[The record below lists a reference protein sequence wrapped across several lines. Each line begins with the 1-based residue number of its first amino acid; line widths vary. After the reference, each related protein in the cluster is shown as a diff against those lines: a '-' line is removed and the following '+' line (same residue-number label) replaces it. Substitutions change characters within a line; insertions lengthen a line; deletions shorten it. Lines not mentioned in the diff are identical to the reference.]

1 MCRARVPRRLRAV
14 RGCGSAAAASFSP
27 SLPLSLPRS
36 DSMDTRGAAKRAP
49 PHTAERTAGC
59 GHEAGKQRMGFSLLS
74 AAGSLEGKPTRRSA
88 IDSTLIRH
96 KHKKPKRAKPP
107 HRFDLLKARESRSLE
122 ECFIPKGSESPPISC
137 PVGRPLRRE
146 ENSPTGTSRAG
157 RREADGAG
165 AEAGAGARGACPA
178 PVCQSFR
185 SANTARAEGKGERLP
200 SISHRAEER
209 GLSAR
214 HRLAVCMCVR
224 VCVYTDLSPGEGLI
238 SRLGAAR
245 GCSDEPSGDWPP
257 ARLALPL

>member
-1 MCRARVPRRLRAV
+1 MPSARPTPAPRCQRLRL
-14 RGCGSAAAASFSP
+14 RGRCV
-27 SLPLSLPRS
+27 LLSLPPSFPAAFRLNGYPRS
-36 DSMDTRGAAKRAP
+36 SQARTSAHSGAHRGVRARSGEAADGIFPSIR
-49 PHTAERTAGC
+49 C
-59 GHEAGKQRMGFSLLS
+59 WF
-74 AAGSLEGKPTRRSA
+74 LEGKPTRRSA

-107 HRFDLLKARESRSLE
+107 HRFELLKARESRSLE
-122 ECFIPKGSESPPISC
+122 ECFTPKGSESPPISC

-146 ENSPTGTSRAG
+146 ENSPTGTGRAG
-157 RREADGAG
+157 RRKADGAG
-165 AEAGAGARGACPA
+165 AETGAGAQGGCPA
-178 PVCQSFR
+178 PACQSFR